1 MDLNYDY
8 GDVVHKHKHIHTK
21 PDSHKQVVEHSLRE
35 WCHDYFGDTGAPE
48 CSELNDIQDH
58 DIDDGIHDNVKV
70 SDFFKMIKDLEKLNG
85 EYEKSGAPV
94 IIKFNRGIVS
104 IDSEDTINIEKK
116 DDDFEITSGDYVIKE
131 DGIYNGD
138 IELEKKDGK
147 YDGTVVKNLKQF
159 LRNRDLGNLE
169 KEIETSKKNL
179 DSKEK
184 QLKSILH
191 KQKNKFG
198 TQRKL
203 HQLENLE
210 EKKFIELII
219 LIGLFIIAFLFGV
232 YCIFTQFNLKL

>member
-85 EYEKSGAPV
+85 EYEVGGAPV
-94 IIKFNRGIVS
+94 NIKFNIVS
-104 IDSEDTINIEKK
+104 IDGEDTIIIEKK

-159 LRNRDLGNLE
+159 LRNIDQTKL
-169 KEIETSKKNL
+169 KEEIDTSKNQLELKT
-179 DSKEK
+179 KE
-184 QLKSILH
+184 LKKILH

-198 TQRKL
+198 AERKL
-203 HQLENLE
+203 QQLEKLE
-210 EKKFIELII
+210 EERLLELII
-219 LIGLFIIAFLFGV
+219 LIGFFIIAFIFGV